1 MANNDLRAG
10 SGPANSAIGAAEAY
24 HNGVLKQQALM
35 NSMFDKF
42 ASFVKEQRNEKRE
55 DKVDLQKEQIHSLQ
69 KESMQKQNEL
79 LAKNLAH
86 FEKDKEQERARNK
99 AQNAAAYAS
108 AGVNN
113 EQQRALRMQRKEKED
128 FDKLSKR
135 LNPLNYSQ
143 NGFSNIDDT
152 DIQNALSFSENALLP
167 QRR

>member
-108 AGVNN
+108 AGVHN

-143 NGFSNIDDT
+143 SGFSNIDDT
-152 DIQNALSFSENALLP
+152 DIQNALSFSENGLFP

>member
-10 SGPANSAIGAAEAY
+10 SGPANSAITAAEAY

-35 NSMFDKF
+35 HSMFDKF
-42 ASFVKEQRNEKRE
+42 ASFVKEQRSEKRE
-55 DKVDLQKEQIHSLQ
+55 DKADLQKEQIHSLQ

-86 FEKDKEQERARNK
+86 FEKDKAEERARNK

-113 EQQRALRMQRKEKED
+113 EQQKALKMQRKEKED

>member
-1 MANNDLRAG
+1 MRNDLRAG
-10 SGPANSAIGAAEAY
+10 SGPASAAIGAAEAY

-42 ASFVKEQRNEKRE
+42 ASFVKEQRAEKRE
-55 DKVDLQKEQIHSLQ
+55 DKADLQKEQIHALQ
-69 KESMQKQNEL
+69 KDSLQKQNEL
-79 LAKNLAH
+79 LGKNLAH
-86 FEKDKEQERARNK
+86 FEKDKAEERARNK

-113 EQQRALRMQRKEKED
+113 EQQKALKMQRKEKED

-135 LNPLNYSQ
+135 LNPLNYQQ
-143 NGFSNIDDT
+143 NSLSNIDDT

>member
-1 MANNDLRAG
+1 MRNDLRAG
-10 SGPANSAIGAAEAY
+10 SGPANSAIAAAEAY

-42 ASFVKEQRNEKRE
+42 ASFVKEQREQKRE
-55 DKVDLQKEQIHSLQ
+55 DKADLQKEQIHALQ
-69 KESMQKQNEL
+69 KDSLQKQNEL
-79 LAKNLAH
+79 LGKNLAH
-86 FEKDKEQERARNK
+86 FERDKEQERARNK

-108 AGVNN
+108 AAVNN
-113 EQQRALRMQRKEKED
+113 EQQKALKMQRKEKED

-143 NGFSNIDDT
+143 SGFFNIDDT
-152 DIQNALSFSENALLP
+152 DIQNALSFSENGLFP

>member
-10 SGPANSAIGAAEAY
+10 SAPANSAIGAAEAY

-35 NSMFDKF
+35 HSMFDKF

-55 DKVDLQKEQIHSLQ
+55 DKADLQKEQIHSLQ
-69 KESMQKQNEL
+69 KESLQKQNEL

-86 FEKDKEQERARNK
+86 FEKDKAEERARNK

-113 EQQRALRMQRKEKED
+113 EQQKALKAQRKEKED

-143 NGFSNIDDT
+143 SGFANIDDT
-152 DIQNALSFSENALLP
+152 DIALSLSENGLLP

>member
-1 MANNDLRAG
+1 
-10 SGPANSAIGAAEAY
+10 
-24 HNGVLKQQALM
+24 
-35 NSMFDKF
+35 
-42 ASFVKEQRNEKRE
+42 
-55 DKVDLQKEQIHSLQ
+55 
-69 KESMQKQNEL
+69 EL

-86 FEKDKEQERARNK
+86 FERDKEQERARNK

-135 LNPLNYSQ
+135 LNPLNYQQS
-143 NGFSNIDDT
+143 GNIDDT

>member
-10 SGPANSAIGAAEAY
+10 SGPANSAIGAADAY

-108 AGVNN
+108 AGVHN

-135 LNPLNYSQ
+135 LNPLNYQQS
-143 NGFSNIDDT
+143 GNIDDT

>member
-10 SGPANSAIGAAEAY
+10 SGPVNSAITAAEAY

-35 NSMFDKF
+35 HSMFDKF

-55 DKVDLQKEQIHSLQ
+55 DKADLQKEEIHSLQ

-86 FEKDKEQERARNK
+86 FEKDKAEERARNK

-113 EQQRALRMQRKEKED
+113 EQQKALKMQRKEKED

-135 LNPLNYSQ
+135 LNPLNYQQS
-143 NGFSNIDDT
+143 GFSNIDDT

>member
-1 MANNDLRAG
+1 
-10 SGPANSAIGAAEAY
+10 GPANSAIGAADAY

-108 AGVNN
+108 AGVHN
-113 EQQRALRMQRKEKED
+113 EQQRALKMQRKEKED

-135 LNPLNYSQ
+135 LNPLNYQQS
-143 NGFSNIDDT
+143 GNIDDT

>member
-10 SGPANSAIGAAEAY
+10 SGPANSAIGAADAY

-108 AGVNN
+108 AGVHN
-113 EQQRALRMQRKEKED
+113 EQQRALKMQRKEKED

-135 LNPLNYSQ
+135 LNPLNYQQ

>member
-55 DKVDLQKEQIHSLQ
+55 DKADLQKEQIHSLQ

-86 FEKDKEQERARNK
+86 FEKDKAEERARNK

-108 AGVNN
+108 AGVHN
-113 EQQRALRMQRKEKED
+113 EQQKALKMQRKEKED

-135 LNPLNYSQ
+135 LNPLNYQQ

-152 DIQNALSFSENALLP
+152 DIQNALTFSENGLLP

>member
-1 MANNDLRAG
+1 
-10 SGPANSAIGAAEAY
+10 
-24 HNGVLKQQALM
+24 
-35 NSMFDKF
+35 
-42 ASFVKEQRNEKRE
+42 
-55 DKVDLQKEQIHSLQ
+55 
-69 KESMQKQNEL
+69 EL

-86 FEKDKEQERARNK
+86 FEKDKAEERARNK

-113 EQQRALRMQRKEKED
+113 EQQKALKMQRKERED
-128 FDKLSKR
+128 FERLSKR

>member
-10 SGPANSAIGAAEAY
+10 SGPVNSAIGAAEAY

-42 ASFVKEQRNEKRE
+42 ASFVKEQRAEKRE
-55 DKVDLQKEQIHSLQ
+55 DKADLQKEQIHSLQ
-69 KESMQKQNEL
+69 KESLQKQNEL
-79 LAKNLAH
+79 LGKNLAH
-86 FEKDKEQERARNK
+86 FEKDKAEERARNK

-113 EQQRALRMQRKEKED
+113 EQQRALKMQRKERED
-128 FDKLSKR
+128 FERLSKR

-143 NGFSNIDDT
+143 SGFSNIDDA
-152 DIQNALSFSENALLP
+152 DIQNALSLSENALLP